1 MNLMHAGMH
10 RGPHTGEPDHDFV
23 TMMIPH
29 HQGGSTWL
37 SRFCCMAEMRRSVDW
52 LRRSLR
58 TSNREIQLTQL
69 WLKQHE
75 ADSQSSAKI
84 RFKTVAV
91 GRGMDKE
98 PLTTRAGG
106 KPGFDIPVCRKLA
119 EMGEKLARESERRS
133 HRAGCSWVLLISTSR
148 YLLCSDRRL
157 MGSNMKMRAIYGS

>member
-1 MNLMHAGMH
+1 
-10 RGPHTGEPDHDFV
+10 
-23 TMMIPH
+23 
-29 HQGGSTWL
+29 
-37 SRFCCMAEMRRSVDW
+37 MAKSLLLYGRDAQIRRLAQEIITDQQS
-52 LRRSLR
+52 
-58 TSNREIQLTQL
+58 EIQLMQL
-69 WLKQHE
+69 SLKQHE

-148 YLLCSDRRL
+148 HF
-157 MGSNMKMRAIYGS
+157 AVQ